1 MASPYK
7 NTLDKI
13 VWSFSTLHMYELCP
27 YSFYL
32 YKIEEREGTSNFYA
46 ENGKVMHK
54 IFQLLEEEK
63 ISLDEAPAK
72 YLAFYNQIIDY
83 TKMST
88 MDKIFDS
95 CLDYLCICDDTF
107 LKNYE
112 VIWVERKLSFKIGSR
127 NFIGFVD
134 LLLRNKL
141 TDDLILVDHKSSPS
155 FFKKDGS
162 ILKSQELLSEQYE
175 KEENQSPERL
185 EGLKYEISQIVES
198 GTADYFLDDYHI
210 IKLATSVDY
219 GGQLTTTSRGSASSY
234 YTSKLLG
241 FTTMDRFESEVPIYP
256 ERFITKERIQS
267 SHQMP
272 DVDLNCA
279 AQEPFVGASKSL
291 LGEDGCYPLLAVGKF
306 GEKSG
311 FKLYADIKG
320 IPPSIANRKNI

>member
-46 ENGKVMHK
+46 ENGKIMHK

-72 YLAFYNQIIDY
+72 YLAFYNQITDY

-88 MDKIFDS
+88 MDKTFDS

-107 LKNYE
+107 LKKYE
-112 VIWVERKLSFKIGSR
+112 VIWVERKLNFKIGSR

-141 TDDLILVDHKSSPS
+141 TGELILVDHKSSPS

-162 ILKSQELLSEQYE
+162 ILKSQE
-175 KEENQSPERL
+175 ENF
-185 EGLKYEISQIVES
+185 
-198 GTADYFLDDYHI
+198 TAY
-210 IKLATSVDY
+210 
-219 GGQLTTTSRGSASSY
+219 
-234 YTSKLLG
+234 
-241 FTTMDRFESEVPIYP
+241 
-256 ERFITKERIQS
+256 
-267 SHQMP
+267 SHQM
-272 DVDLNCA
+272 
-279 AQEPFVGASKSL
+279 
-291 LGEDGCYPLLAVGKF
+291 Y
-306 GEKSG
+306 
-311 FKLYADIKG
+311 LYCKG
-320 IPPSIANRKNI
+320 IKDEIGDYPNKIVWHHFKDNGKLSIIDFNENNLSECIVWAKRIISKIYKDKSFKEWSTYMQCRELCNYRFECEYNIRKP